1 MEVREMHLYSE
12 KVEEEDVKNLCNRIV
27 KTRFP
32 ILGFFDPSDIL
43 GINAFQLIIKRD
55 NNTVRFYIKEKER
68 LQNVSPLIFPFRLTD
83 PSLLVT
89 SSGSFFPF
97 PKFYL
102 INGGKND
109 LLDFILKEGIEQ
121 LTLNITKILGGFIVT
136 GTAIDTKGRAGKVVI
151 TSPTKFLKIN
161 LEKNPSIYIELLEP
175 LPKKMSTTSKFPIFE
190 DNDMSLGVD
199 NYDPFQHTLIAG
211 TSGSGKSKAL
221 YVLLRAL
228 QAKYGNNVRVVV
240 VDPHG
245 EFAHLFPD
253 SKIVNFIKNYVEPL
267 DVGQEKSP
275 MLTQLVS
282 QLIAS
287 SIGQENKYSER
298 VLFYATHL
306 LTSINKLELNNIS
319 ALLTDSSIKAE
330 YVSMCDN
337 DEVKRFFDEEYN
349 DIHIHHFNNAILP
362 ILNFIGEYQLYL
374 GKEKVRESLLDSIKQ
389 NKMTVISFDPK
400 FFGRRMIS
408 FLAGAIIN
416 QMYILA
422 ITGKLQDKPTIMVV
436 DEFPRVETRVTKDIL
451 AETRKFNLFAYL
463 SCQYLG
469 QLTKEVNDSIVSNI
483 RNIIAFKINKQDA
496 TMLSSIMEIKVEE
509 YFKKSRSTTELEESK
524 KEMFV
529 RLHQRECIVRLFDGV
544 KYLLPMKL
552 RIVDAQRW
560 GLKET
565 FDSGHAADAGT
576 PTEPRPDIQ
585 PKPSNEQFIPN
596 YSGNYTGN
604 YTGND
609 PNKQNDKQNQKS
621 GLDEPKTKLIYATHG
636 DEGPHQNNENGAN
649 TTTNANGENNQA
661 NNDAANKNTTN
672 KDQPKEEAP
681 KPIFPDPINE
691 NELLQETPDVIY
703 KLGKMKMDEKKSK
716 EAQAAKEAASQKEAI
731 EAQKELAESTPSPKR
746 PKETRSETK
755 SNTKS
760 NARQQ
765 SKAKESKFG
774 KEKSKS
780 KSKKSK
786 K

>member
-12 KVEEEDVKNLCNRIV
+12 KIEEEDVKNLFNRII
-27 KTRFP
+27 KTKFP
-32 ILGFFDPSDIL
+32 ILGFFSPSDIL
-43 GINAFQLIIKRD
+43 GINAFEIIIKRD
-55 NNTVRFYIKEKER
+55 SNTVRLYVKEKER

-83 PSLLVT
+83 PSLLKI

-97 PKFYL
+97 PKLYI
-102 INGGKND
+102 INGAKND

-121 LTLNITKILGGFIVT
+121 LSLNITKIVGGFVAT
-136 GTAIDTKGRAGKVVI
+136 GTAIDVQGHKGQVTI
-151 TSPTKFLKIN
+151 TNPQKFLKID

-175 LPKKMSTTSKFPIFE
+175 LPKKMSTSSQFPIFE

-199 NYDPFQHTLIAG
+199 NYDPFQHTLVAG

-221 YVLLRAL
+221 FVLLRSL

-245 EFAHLFPD
+245 EFAQLFPE
-253 SKIVNFIKNYVEPL
+253 SKIVNFIGNYIEPL

-306 LTSINKLELNNIS
+306 LTSINKLELNSIS
-319 ALLTDSSIKAE
+319 ALLTDSSVKAE

-349 DIHIHHFNNAILP
+349 DIHIHHFNTAILP

-374 GKEKVRESLLDSIKQ
+374 GKEKKRESLLDSIKQ
-389 NKMTVISFDPK
+389 NKMTVVSFDPK

-422 ITGKLQDKPTIMVV
+422 ITGKLMDKPTILVV

-451 AETRKFNLFAYL
+451 SETRKFNLFAYL

-509 YFKKSRSTTELEESK
+509 YFKQHRSTTELEESK

-552 RIVDAQRW
+552 RIVDAARW
-560 GLKET
+560 GLKEAFNT
-565 FDSGHAADAGT
+565 GRADDSGSSEFKPYKEPT
-576 PTEPRPDIQ
+576 PT
-585 PKPSNEQFIPN
+585 NEQMVPTVI
-596 YSGNYTGN
+596 
-604 YTGND
+604 
-609 PNKQNDKQNQKS
+609 QNQDNTQKS
-621 GLDEPKTKLIYATHG
+621 GLDDPKTKLIYASQS
-636 DEGPHQNNENGAN
+636 EQAPPQNRAPENVTAKE
-649 TTTNANGENNQA
+649 T
-661 NNDAANKNTTN
+661 
-672 KDQPKEEAP
+672 PKEEAAP
-681 KPIFPDPINE
+681 KPVFPDPINE
-691 NELLQETPDVIY
+691 NELIQETPDVIY
-703 KLGKMKMDEKKSK
+703 QLGKMKREEQKIKSELSKQEPKPPDDKK
-716 EAQAAKEAASQKEAI
+716 
-731 EAQKELAESTPSPKR
+731 TDV
-746 PKETRSETK
+746 PKETG
-755 SNTKS
+755 
-760 NARQQ
+760 
-765 SKAKESKFG
+765 KESTKNKSSKDNKTT
-774 KEKSKS
+774 KEAKKG
-780 KSKKSK
+780 SKKK
-786 K
+786 R